1 MPISGPD
8 RFGGTDSPG
17 RGSALGGAGGGD
29 TNLGAGLMEEILVD
43 GPSPGARGET
53 ARCTRRIPRGFVH
66 GLLACLL
73 VPGAV
78 AAQVDDAAVE
88 GRRLYEQH
96 CALCHGDSGGGRSTV
111 FPALN
116 GNERLG
122 NAARI
127 VRAVRE
133 GIGNMP
139 AFPALSAAETA
150 AVASYVRGAW
160 TNGFG
165 AVTADEAAAVLA
177 RLADAGPAA
186 SAWDGVFTEDQAAR
200 GRQVYFGACGLC
212 HGRRLNGAPDDP
224 DMLSTPPLARA
235 RFLRVWEGRSLAV
248 LLAYTRLTMP
258 EDNPAS
264 LTDQEY
270 VDVVAYMLSMSRM
283 PAGEDDLPADARGLA
298 NILIRQRQ

>member
-1 MPISGPD
+1 
-8 RFGGTDSPG
+8 
-17 RGSALGGAGGGD
+17 
-29 TNLGAGLMEEILVD
+29 MEDFLVG
-43 GPSPGARGET
+43 GPSAGARGDT
-53 ARCTRRIPRGFVH
+53 SRRGDAARRAGRMRRGFFH
-66 GLLACLL
+66 GLLASLL
-73 VPGAV
+73 VP
-78 AAQVDDAAVE
+78 AAAAGQADE
-88 GRRLYEQH
+88 AAAEQGRRLYEQH

-111 FPALN
+111 FAALN

-122 NAARI
+122 NAARV

-133 GIGNMP
+133 GMGNMP

-160 TNGFG
+160 TNDLG
-165 AVTADEAAAVLA
+165 AVTTDEAAAVMA
-177 RLADAGPAA
+177 RLADVEPAA
-186 SAWDGVFTEDQAAR
+186 SVWDGVFTEDQAAR
-200 GRQVYFGACGLC
+200 GRQVYFGACSLC

-224 DMLSTPPLARA
+224 DMVSTPSLARA

>member
-1 MPISGPD
+1 MKGILVGRS
-8 RFGGTDSPG
+8 SP
-17 RGSALGGAGGGD
+17 RAGGG
-29 TNLGAGLMEEILVD
+29 
-43 GPSPGARGET
+43 T
-53 ARCTRRIPRGFVH
+53 ARWTRGTLPGLVH

-78 AAQVDDAAVE
+78 AAQVDETAE
-88 GRRLYEQH
+88 QGRQLYGEH
-96 CALCHGDSGGGRSTV
+96 CALCHGDSGAGRSGA
-111 FPALN
+111 FPALD

-122 NAARI
+122 NAARV
-127 VRAVRE
+127 VRAVGE

-139 AFPALSAAETA
+139 AVPALTAAETA

-160 TNGFG
+160 TNDLGT
-165 AVTADEAAAVLA
+165 VSADAAAAVLE
-177 RLADAGPAA
+177 RLADREPAA
-186 SAWDGVFTEDQAAR
+186 SVWDGVFTEEQAAR
-200 GRQVYFGACGLC
+200 GRQIYFGACGLC

-224 DMLSTPPLARA
+224 DMVSTPPLARA
-235 RFLRVWEGRSLAV
+235 RFLRVWEGRSLAA

-283 PAGEDDLPADARGLA
+283 PAGGDELSPDARGLA
-298 NILIRQRQ
+298 HIVVGPRQ

>member
-1 MPISGPD
+1 
-8 RFGGTDSPG
+8 
-17 RGSALGGAGGGD
+17 
-29 TNLGAGLMEEILVD
+29 MEEILV
-43 GPSPGARGET
+43 GRPSPRACGEA
-53 ARCTRRIPRGFVH
+53 ARCTRRIPPVLVH

-78 AAQVDDAAVE
+78 AAQVDENVVE

-96 CALCHGDSGGGRSTV
+96 CALCHGDSGAGRSGA
-111 FPALN
+111 FPALD

-122 NAARI
+122 NAARV

-139 AFPALSAAETA
+139 AFPALTAAETA

-160 TNGFG
+160 TNGLG
-165 AVTADEAAAVLA
+165 TVSPDAASAVLD
-177 RLADAGPAA
+177 RLGDGEPAA
-186 SAWDGVFTEDQAAR
+186 SVWDGVYTEGQAAR
-200 GRQVYFGACGLC
+200 GRQIYFGACGLC

-224 DMLSTPPLARA
+224 DMVSTPPLARA
-235 RFLRVWEGRSLAV
+235 RFLRVWEGRSLAT

-264 LTDQEY
+264 LSDQEY

-283 PAGEDDLPADARGLA
+283 PAGGDELPPDARGLA
-298 NILIRQRQ
+298 HIVVRPRQ

>member
-1 MPISGPD
+1 M
-8 RFGGTDSPG
+8 
-17 RGSALGGAGGGD
+17 
-29 TNLGAGLMEEILVD
+29 
-43 GPSPGARGET
+43 
-53 ARCTRRIPRGFVH
+53 H
-66 GLLACLL
+66 GLLACVL

-78 AAQVDDAAVE
+78 AAQVGETVAE
-88 GRRLYEQH
+88 GRRLYGEH
-96 CALCHGDSGGGRSTV
+96 CALCHGDSGAGRSGA
-111 FPALN
+111 FPALD

-122 NAARI
+122 NAARV
-127 VRAVRE
+127 VRAIRE

-139 AFPALSAAETA
+139 AFPALTAAETA

-160 TNGFG
+160 TNGLG
-165 AVTADEAAAVLA
+165 AVTADAAAVLD
-177 RLADAGPAA
+177 RLADGGPAA
-186 SAWDGVFTEDQAAR
+186 SVRDGVYTEDQAAR
-200 GRQVYFGACGLC
+200 GRQIYFGACSLC

-224 DMLSTPPLARA
+224 DMVSTPPLARA

-283 PAGEDDLPADARGLA
+283 PAGDDELPADSRGLA
-298 NILIRQRQ
+298 NIVMLQRQ

>member
-1 MPISGPD
+1 
-8 RFGGTDSPG
+8 
-17 RGSALGGAGGGD
+17 
-29 TNLGAGLMEEILVD
+29 MEDILVD
-43 GPSPGARGET
+43 GPGPGARGEVVRH
-53 ARCTRRIPRGFVH
+53 AGRMRRGFLH

-73 VPGAV
+73 VPAAAAAQADEAV
-78 AAQVDDAAVE
+78 AEQ
-88 GRRLYEQH
+88 GRQLYEQH

-127 VRAVRE
+127 VRALRE

-165 AVTADEAAAVLA
+165 AVTADDAAAVLA
-177 RLADAGPAA
+177 RLADAEPAA
-186 SAWDGVFTEDQAAR
+186 SVWDGVFSEDQAAR

-235 RFLRVWEGRSLAV
+235 RFLRVWEGRSLAT

-264 LTDQEY
+264 LSDEEY
-270 VDVVAYMLSMSRM
+270 ADVVAYMLSMSRM
-283 PAGEDDLPADARGLA
+283 PAGDDQLPADARGLA
-298 NILIRQRQ
+298 NITIRQRQ